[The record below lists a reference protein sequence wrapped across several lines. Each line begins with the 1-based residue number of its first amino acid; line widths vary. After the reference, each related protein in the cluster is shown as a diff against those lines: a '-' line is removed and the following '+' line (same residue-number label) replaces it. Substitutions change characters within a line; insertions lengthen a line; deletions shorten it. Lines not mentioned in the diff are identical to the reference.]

1 MERKLKKSKIPPL
14 STNGKIWYNSRVPD
28 KGTERNPK
36 MKMKYDI
43 FIKDGMA
50 RIYQRGE
57 LPPYGE
63 LPERGVLCVMKEDG
77 DYWEWCNDNG
87 LSEAEDAIRVCR
99 LVKCVRGSFL
109 DDLKERAQNLM
120 NRYREEG
127 RKLGWGELE
136 IDRSGMEYTFRSSAN
151 WKDEPIRYT
160 FSQPLRWTEERP
172 PIYSDTVLRIRDL
185 YARLIGMS
193 EAVHELGVDL
203 IFNDDFRIY
212 LAGAFLEWHGEI
224 EE

>member
-1 MERKLKKSKIPPL
+1 
-14 STNGKIWYNSRVPD
+14 
-28 KGTERNPK
+28 

-43 FIKDGMA
+43 FIKDGRA

-63 LPERGVLCVMKEDG
+63 LPERGVLCDLHEDS

-87 LSEAEDAIRVCR
+87 LSEEEDAIRVCR

-109 DDLKERAQNLM
+109 DDLKEKAQDLM

-136 IDRSGMEYTFRSSAN
+136 IDHSGMDYTFRSSAA

-160 FSQPLRWTEERP
+160 FQQPLRWTRDRP
-172 PIYSDTVLRIRDL
+172 AIYPDEVIRTRDL
-185 YARLIGMS
+185 LVTLCGMS
-193 EAVHELGVDL
+193 QAIHELGLELVFDS
-203 IFNDDFRIY
+203 DFRIY
-212 LAGAFLEWHGEI
+212 LAGAYLEWHGEI